1 MSENASGMVGDY
13 RLEKTIGQGTY
24 GKVKLGIHVK
34 TNEKVAVK
42 IIEKSQLQSQKQ
54 IARLQREIRFLKLL
68 YHPHIVK
75 VYDVIETTEC
85 IYIVMEYAVGG
96 ELFDYIV
103 AHKRVKEK
111 EARAFFI
118 MVLSAVDYCHK
129 NNVIHRDLKPEN
141 LLLDETKSIK
151 IIDFGF
157 GNTFIENGY
166 LDTFCVSPFYA
177 APEMIL
183 GKKYEGPE
191 VDMWSLGVILFA
203 LLCGHL
209 PFDDANMKELYKKI
223 ASGTYTV
230 PDYLMPD
237 ARHLI
242 SRLITVDPHKRAT
255 LDEVLHHR
263 WVNEGYSHPPSNYMT
278 IRPVI
283 RDEKLLDQ
291 DIIKRLSHFGY
302 KREDVIKAFVEADPS
317 RPHPIRSTYWLL
329 YEMLQREERKARE
342 RKAQHHHH
350 HHQSSSSNSQKQQQ
364 QQQQQQL
371 QQIKGQYRNIPNNN
385 EQKHSENDMEIS
397 DIKSSQN
404 TDNESSS
411 RNSKYQYNNDSS
423 NSSTKKLNESSKPNY
438 TNPVPN
444 NYSDH
449 DEYSKLYPD
458 QCSSNK
464 YQIKNQEIIRNQNNT
479 NNISYMNRPSNQS
492 QQYSPINSRRMSDG
506 YKINPNTI
514 NKSGIDP
521 YMCMSMGNKYEKQ
534 YTSQPIETE
543 SANGQFIQKPPMI
556 SPNSR
561 MQKLFNNNSP
571 SQNSNV
577 GCLYNNM
584 SPDSTRISNNAYPV
598 SIQCPIGNSKPGKL
612 DMKFENELIN
622 GNQPESASSVLEHGQ
637 LPKIGNYDY
646 NMMYKNGIK
655 NNGYNPNQMES
666 DTLKENRDDYDEPYR
681 RHSLPTF
688 STYNQQRKSS
698 ITSKAKEEIRAV
710 SGWFINVSATS
721 NKTLQEIIYEI
732 TRVLQINNIPHYYDG
747 NSTFECECLDVSDF
761 LDQNESSLLMSTSPG
776 GSNYDRDFDD
786 SIDGKTG
793 KKNKNSLRF
802 QIEICHIP
810 RLAAYGLH
818 FKRLYG
824 GVWNYK
830 KICTKLLSQMSI

>member
-1 MSENASGMVGDY
+1 MSENANLMVGDY

-24 GKVKLGIHVK
+24 GKVKLGIHIK

-111 EARAFFI
+111 EARAFFR

-129 NNVIHRDLKPEN
+129 NSVIHRDLKPEN

-157 GNTFIENGY
+157 GNTYIENGY
-166 LDTFCVSPFYA
+166 LDTFCGSPFYA

-255 LDEVLHHR
+255 LDEVMHHR
-263 WVNEGYSHPPSNYMT
+263 WVNEGYSHPPSNYMP

-350 HHQSSSSNSQKQQQ
+350 HHQMNNQKQQQ
-364 QQQQQQL
+364 QQHITRSQ
-371 QQIKGQYRNIPNNN
+371 GYR
-385 EQKHSENDMEIS
+385 
-397 DIKSSQN
+397 
-404 TDNESSS
+404 
-411 RNSKYQYNNDSS
+411 
-423 NSSTKKLNESSKPNY
+423 KP
-438 TNPVPN
+438 
-444 NYSDH
+444 
-449 DEYSKLYPD
+449 
-458 QCSSNK
+458 
-464 YQIKNQEIIRNQNNT
+464 
-479 NNISYMNRPSNQS
+479 
-492 QQYSPINSRRMSDG
+492 
-506 YKINPNTI
+506 
-514 NKSGIDP
+514 
-521 YMCMSMGNKYEKQ
+521 
-534 YTSQPIETE
+534 
-543 SANGQFIQKPPMI
+543 
-556 SPNSR
+556 
-561 MQKLFNNNSP
+561 
-571 SQNSNV
+571 
-577 GCLYNNM
+577 
-584 SPDSTRISNNAYPV
+584 
-598 SIQCPIGNSKPGKL
+598 
-612 DMKFENELIN
+612 
-622 GNQPESASSVLEHGQ
+622 
-637 LPKIGNYDY
+637 
-646 NMMYKNGIK
+646 
-655 NNGYNPNQMES
+655 
-666 DTLKENRDDYDEPYR
+666 
-681 RHSLPTF
+681 
-688 STYNQQRKSS
+688 
-698 ITSKAKEEIRAV
+698 
-710 SGWFINVSATS
+710 
-721 NKTLQEIIYEI
+721 LQE
-732 TRVLQINNIPHYYDG
+732 
-747 NSTFECECLDVSDF
+747 
-761 LDQNESSLLMSTSPG
+761 
-776 GSNYDRDFDD
+776 
-786 SIDGKTG
+786 
-793 KKNKNSLRF
+793 LRRTWAF
-802 QIEICHIP
+802 PME
-810 RLAAYGLH
+810 L
-818 FKRLYG
+818 
-824 GVWNYK
+824 
-830 KICTKLLSQMSI
+830 

>member
-1 MSENASGMVGDY
+1 MSENANLMVGDY

-24 GKVKLGIHVK
+24 GKVKLGIHMK

-111 EARAFFI
+111 EARAFFR

-129 NNVIHRDLKPEN
+129 NSVIHRDLKPEN

-157 GNTFIENGY
+157 GNTYIENGY
-166 LDTFCVSPFYA
+166 LDTFCGSPFYA

-255 LDEVLHHR
+255 LDEVMHHR
-263 WVNEGYSHPPSNYMT
+263 WVNEGYSHPPSNYMP

-350 HHQSSSSNSQKQQQ
+350 HQMNNNQKQQQQ

-371 QQIKGQYRNIPNNN
+371 QQIQQQLKNQYRNIPDNND
-385 EQKHSENDMEIS
+385 QKSAENDMEIS
-397 DIKSSQN
+397 DMKINQN
-404 TDNESSS
+404 IDNELNT
-411 RNSKYQYNNDSS
+411 RNAYAKKNSEAIKANYNVPSQS
-423 NSSTKKLNESSKPNY
+423 NY
-438 TNPVPN
+438 A
-444 NYSDH
+444 DR
-449 DEYSKLYPD
+449 DEYSKLYPE
-458 QCSSNK
+458 QCNNNK
-464 YQIKNQEIIRNQNNT
+464 CQMKNQEIIRNQNNY
-479 NNISYMNRPSNQS
+479 NNQSCNNRPSSQN
-492 QQYSPINSRRMSDG
+492 QQYSSIDSRRLSDG
-506 YKINPNTI
+506 YKINSNNV
-514 NKSGIDP
+514 NKPGIDP
-521 YMCMSMGNKYEKQ
+521 YMCISIGNKYEKQ

-543 SANGQFIQKPPMI
+543 TANGQFIQKPPMI
-556 SPNSR
+556 SPNTNNR
-561 MQKLFNNNSP
+561 IQKLFNSTPQGSSNIGCYNISTDSSRINN
-571 SQNSNV
+571 QNINS
-577 GCLYNNM
+577 Y
-584 SPDSTRISNNAYPV
+584 SV
-598 SIQCPIGNSKPGKL
+598 SIPCQLNSIKPNKL
-612 DMKFENELIN
+612 DIKYDSELIN
-622 GNQPESASSVLEHGQ
+622 ANQPESASPVLEHGQ

-646 NMMYKNGIK
+646 NMMYNGGIK
-655 NNGYNPNQMES
+655 SNGYQNQLES
-666 DTLKENRDDYDEPYR
+666 DSIKDGRNEYEEPCR

-688 STYNQQRKSS
+688 STYNQQRKNS
-698 ITSKAKEEIRAV
+698 ITSKAKEEIRTV

-721 NKTLQEIIYEI
+721 NKPLQEIIYEI
-732 TRVLQINNIPHYYDG
+732 TRVLQVNNIPHYYDG
-747 NSTFECECLDVSDF
+747 NSTFECECLDVNDF
-761 LDQNESSLLMSTSPG
+761 LDQNDSGSLLSTPPNG
-776 GSNYDRDFDD
+776 NNHERDIDD
-786 SIDGKTG
+786 SDGKNG
-793 KKNKNSLRF
+793 KKNKNNLRF

-810 RLAAYGLH
+810 RLASYGLH

-830 KICTKLLSQMSI
+830 KICTKHLSQMSI

>member
-1 MSENASGMVGDY
+1 MSENASVMVGDY

-111 EARAFFI
+111 EARAFFR
-118 MVLSAVDYCHK
+118 MVLSAVDYFHK

-166 LDTFCVSPFYA
+166 LDTFCGSPFYA

-255 LDEVLHHR
+255 LDEVMHHR

-278 IRPVI
+278 IRPII

-302 KREDVIKAFVEADPS
+302 KREDVIKSFVEADPS

-350 HHQSSSSNSQKQQQ
+350 HHHHHQLSNNQKQ

-371 QQIKGQYRNIPNNN
+371 QQLQLQQLKNQYRNMSDNNDN
-385 EQKHSENDMEIS
+385 KGNENDMEIS
-397 DIKSSQN
+397 DMKVNQNIENELSSKNNNNTKKNAEIPKVNYSISSQA
-404 TDNESSS
+404 
-411 RNSKYQYNNDSS
+411 
-423 NSSTKKLNESSKPNY
+423 
-438 TNPVPN
+438 
-444 NYSDH
+444 NYSDR
-449 DEYSKLYPD
+449 DEYSKLYPE
-458 QCSSNK
+458 QCNINNNK
-464 YQIKNQEIIRNQNNT
+464 YQMKNQEIIRNQNNT
-479 NNISYMNRPSNQS
+479 NNQSCINRPSSQN
-492 QQYSPINSRRMSDG
+492 QQYSSIERRLSDG
-506 YKINPNTI
+506 YKINPNNI
-514 NKSGIDP
+514 NKPEIDP
-521 YMCMSMGNKYEKQ
+521 YMRISIGNKYEKQ

-543 SANGQFIQKPPMI
+543 STNGQFIQKPPII
-556 SPNSR
+556 SPNSNNNKI
-561 MQKLFNNNSP
+561 QKLFNGTPSNIGCYNISTENSRINNSNI
-571 SQNSNV
+571 NS
-577 GCLYNNM
+577 
-584 SPDSTRISNNAYPV
+584 YPV
-598 SIQCPIGNSKPGKL
+598 SVPCQLGNTKPNKL
-612 DMKFENELIN
+612 DLNYDAELIN
-622 GNQPESASSVLEHGQ
+622 ANQPESASSVLEHGQ
-637 LPKIGNYDY
+637 LPKIGNYEY
-646 NMMYKNGIK
+646 NMMYNNGIK
-655 NNGYNPNQMES
+655 NNCYQNQLES
-666 DTLKENRDDYDEPYR
+666 DTLKNGNDEYKESYR
-681 RHSLPTF
+681 RHSLPNF
-688 STYNQQRKSS
+688 SINNQQRKSS

-721 NKTLQEIIYEI
+721 NKSLQELIYEI
-732 TRVLQINNIPHYYDG
+732 THVLQINNIPHYYDG
-747 NSTFECECLDVSDF
+747 NCTFECECINVNNF
-761 LDQNESSLLMSTSPG
+761 LEKNDSNSLLSTSPIDN
-776 GSNYDRDFDD
+776 NYERDIED
-786 SIDGKTG
+786 SDGKNG
-793 KKNKNSLRF
+793 KKNKDNLRF

-810 RLAAYGLH
+810 RLASYGFH

-830 KICTKLLSQMSI
+830 KICTKLLSQMNI

>member
-1 MSENASGMVGDY
+1 MSENANVMVGDY

-24 GKVKLGIHVK
+24 GKVKLGVHVK

-111 EARAFFI
+111 EARAFFR

-166 LDTFCVSPFYA
+166 LDTFCGSPFYA

-302 KREDVIKAFVEADPS
+302 KREDVVKAFVEADPS

-350 HHQSSSSNSQKQQQ
+350 HHHQSSSSSSQK
-364 QQQQQQL
+364 QQQQQL
-371 QQIKGQYRNIPNNN
+371 QQIKNQYKNIPPNN
-385 EQKHSENDMEIS
+385 ETKHNDNDMEIS
-397 DIKSSQN
+397 DMKLNQN
-404 TDNESSS
+404 TENG
-411 RNSKYQYNNDSS
+411 KY
-423 NSSTKKLNESSKPNY
+423 
-438 TNPVPN
+438 
-444 NYSDH
+444 
-449 DEYSKLYPD
+449 
-458 QCSSNK
+458 
-464 YQIKNQEIIRNQNNT
+464 
-479 NNISYMNRPSNQS
+479 
-492 QQYSPINSRRMSDG
+492 
-506 YKINPNTI
+506 
-514 NKSGIDP
+514 
-521 YMCMSMGNKYEKQ
+521 
-534 YTSQPIETE
+534 
-543 SANGQFIQKPPMI
+543 
-556 SPNSR
+556 
-561 MQKLFNNNSP
+561 
-571 SQNSNV
+571 
-577 GCLYNNM
+577 
-584 SPDSTRISNNAYPV
+584 
-598 SIQCPIGNSKPGKL
+598 
-612 DMKFENELIN
+612 
-622 GNQPESASSVLEHGQ
+622 
-637 LPKIGNYDY
+637 
-646 NMMYKNGIK
+646 
-655 NNGYNPNQMES
+655 
-666 DTLKENRDDYDEPYR
+666 
-681 RHSLPTF
+681 
-688 STYNQQRKSS
+688 
-698 ITSKAKEEIRAV
+698 
-710 SGWFINVSATS
+710 
-721 NKTLQEIIYEI
+721 
-732 TRVLQINNIPHYYDG
+732 
-747 NSTFECECLDVSDF
+747 
-761 LDQNESSLLMSTSPG
+761 
-776 GSNYDRDFDD
+776 
-786 SIDGKTG
+786 
-793 KKNKNSLRF
+793 
-802 QIEICHIP
+802 
-810 RLAAYGLH
+810 
-818 FKRLYG
+818 
-824 GVWNYK
+824 
-830 KICTKLLSQMSI
+830 